1 MTLDYENDL
10 AAAASA
16 TPAQARNFYRRWF
29 ELPGAHIWISW
40 HQQQK
45 LAESLL
51 HREGLAQNQK
61 EWLCRRYKLSQ
72 RD

>member
-1 MTLDYENDL
+1 MTLDYDQDL
-10 AAAASA
+10 EGAASA
-16 TPAQARNFYRRWF
+16 TPAQVREVYRRWF
-29 ELPGAHIWISW
+29 AQPGHLLWISW

-45 LAESLL
+45 LAEYLL
-51 HREGLAQNQK
+51 NREGLAPSQK